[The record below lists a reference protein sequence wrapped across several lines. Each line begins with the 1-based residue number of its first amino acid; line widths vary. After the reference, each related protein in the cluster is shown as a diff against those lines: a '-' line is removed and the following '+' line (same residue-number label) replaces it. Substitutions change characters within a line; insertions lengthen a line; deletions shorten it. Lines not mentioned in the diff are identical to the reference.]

1 MLSFTSS
8 LSPEI
13 EAFVIFV
20 TEKYEYKDKRN
31 ILPKNTA
38 QKINS
43 FLGSLKSKKKEKE
56 EDLISFDISDKQKC
70 FLVKIKKKYES
81 YFPQEIGGNFFSYLK
96 KFNHIKRIDF
106 YADERC
112 VLEV

>member
-31 ILPKNTA
+31 ILPKQSV

-43 FLGSLKSKKKEKE
+43 FLASLKSKQKEKE
-56 EDLISFDISDKQKC
+56 EDLFSFDISDKQKC
-70 FLVKIKKKYES
+70 FVIKVKNKFES
-81 YFPQEIGGNFFSYLK
+81 YWPQDCGGSFFSYIKKNMRPTILK
-96 KFNHIKRIDF
+96 KKEEFFTPI
-106 YADERC
+106 
-112 VLEV
+112 